1 MLFSGTERG
10 STQLPDCELPDYRKG
25 SFCSQL
31 SQTCVQRLAV
41 AVLAFST
48 ILLCAGQRAW
58 CSAAARTSAPEA
70 PAAADQKGTKIVIP
84 ASLNTVLDSKKR
96 NAGDQVEAKTA
107 APVHLPDGTL
117 IPRGAKLMGHITEAK
132 ARSKGDTES
141 SLGLVFD
148 SIAAPRGRTIN
159 IKASPRAVAPNPSSG
174 ESDGGIGYGDLKQT
188 VSHSQPGD
196 QSQPVAILDE
206 QSVGVHGIKNLSLGS
221 DGLLHSDGK
230 TVKLDHGSQMILQAE
245 VAAQ

>member
-1 MLFSGTERG
+1 MLFSGTKPR
-10 STQLPDCELPDYRKG
+10 SAQLPDCELPYYRKW
-25 SFCSQL
+25 SFCSRP
-31 SQTCVQRLAV
+31 SQIRVQRLAV
-41 AVLAFST
+41 AVLALST
-48 ILLCAGQRAW
+48 ILICAGQGAW
-58 CSAAARTSAPEA
+58 CSAARTSAPEA
-70 PAAADQKGTKIVIP
+70 PAAADQKATKIVIP

-117 IPRGAKLMGHITEAK
+117 IPRGAKLLGHITEAK

-148 SIAAPRGRTIN
+148 SIAAPGGRTIKIN
-159 IKASPRAVAPNPSSG
+159 ASPRAVAPNPSSG
-174 ESDGGIGYGDLKQT
+174 ESDAGIGYGDLKQT

-206 QSVGVHGIKNLSLGS
+206 QSVGAHGIKNLSLGS
-221 DGLLHSDGK
+221 DGVLRSDGK
-230 TVKLDHGSQMILQAE
+230 TVKLDHGSQLLLQAE
-245 VAAQ
+245 VAAK